1 MKTFPLVDLIIV
13 TYNSEKYINKCLG
26 SVFKESG
33 SFKQLI
39 IFDNNS
45 TDKTRSILIKYQ
57 KRIKLI
63 CSNKNIGYAGGV
75 NEALKV
81 CKSKYFFILNPD
93 TEVSKNFLNPMLKV
107 MEGDKKIG
115 ACQPAVYLL
124 TKKSTLNLTGKETH
138 YLGFDWIRDYKA
150 KVLPLIGEI
159 TSFSGSGV
167 LIRTS
172 LFNKLGG
179 YDPFYFMYYEDSDL
193 SWRMRLAGYKI
204 VFVPESVIFHDYKFK
219 TDEKYQPMK
228 QKLYYLERN
237 RLITIFK
244 NYEIKSLILILP
256 LIFLTEVLMLVYSL
270 SKGFIR
276 HKIMGYLNIVINL
289 DLILESRKRTQGL
302 RRTKDSTVTSNFKSV
317 LSFSELNTRAVRIF
331 VNPVLNLY
339 LSIIRKFI

>member
-1 MKTFPLVDLIIV
+1 
-13 TYNSEKYINKCLG
+13 
-26 SVFKESG
+26 
-33 SFKQLI
+33 
-39 IFDNNS
+39 
-45 TDKTRSILIKYQ
+45 
-57 KRIKLI
+57 
-63 CSNKNIGYAGGV
+63 
-75 NEALKV
+75 
-81 CKSKYFFILNPD
+81 
-93 TEVSKNFLNPMLKV
+93 
-107 MEGDKKIG
+107 
-115 ACQPAVYLL
+115 
-124 TKKSTLNLTGKETH
+124 
-138 YLGFDWIRDYKA
+138 
-150 KVLPLIGEI
+150 
-159 TSFSGSGV
+159 
-167 LIRTS
+167 
-172 LFNKLGG
+172 
-179 YDPFYFMYYEDSDL
+179 MYYEDSDL